1 MKQSAF
7 AIDLSM
13 DVIRRAQ
20 QGEMAAFRT
29 VYDTFEVPAYSLA
42 LKLSQCPEVAR
53 EILQEGM
60 LLVFRK
66 ISQYRFDAPFWGW
79 LRKLFLNTCL
89 SELRRQK
96 RWQRWQDVPLDE
108 EVQPDNSAR
117 SSETGDTQRDLEQA
131 LAQLPPL
138 RRTVIW
144 LHAVEGYTH
153 REIAEIA
160 DITEANSRA
169 QLSRARKELQA
180 CLPEMRE
187 PQTNGST
194 KVMSGI

>member
-1 MKQSAF
+1 MSMRQSTF
-7 AIDLSM
+7 AVDLPV

-20 QGEMAAFRT
+20 RGETAAFKK
-29 VYDTFEVPAYSLA
+29 VYDAFQTPAYNLA

-53 EILQEGM
+53 DILQEGM

-66 ISQYRFDAPFWGW
+66 IGQYRFDAPFWGW
-79 LRKLFLNTCL
+79 LRKLFINTCL

-96 RWQRWQDVPLDE
+96 RWQRWQDEPLNE
-108 EVQPDNSAR
+108 EACEQAPATA
-117 SSETGDTQRDLEQA
+117 SSGCERDLEQA
-131 LAQLPPL
+131 LEQLPPL

-153 REIAEIA
+153 REIADMAE
-160 DITEANSRA
+160 ITESNSRA

-180 CLPEMRE
+180 RLPDMAAQPEASA
-187 PQTNGST
+187 QVLNG
-194 KVMSGI
+194 V

>member
-1 MKQSAF
+1 MNMRQSSF
-7 AIDLSM
+7 AVDLPV

-20 QGEMAAFRT
+20 RGETAAFKD
-29 VYDTFEVPAYSLA
+29 VYNAFQLPAYNLA

-53 EILQEGM
+53 DILQEGM

-66 ISQYRFDAPFWGW
+66 IGQYRFDAPFWGW
-79 LRKLFLNTCL
+79 LRKLFINTCL

-96 RWQRWQDVPLDE
+96 RWQRWQDVPLDAE
-108 EVQPDNSAR
+108 TCEQVEAEAQ
-117 SSETGDTQRDLEQA
+117 SSGCERDLEQA

-153 REIAEIA
+153 REIAEMTE
-160 DITEANSRA
+160 ITESNSRA
-169 QLSRARKELQA
+169 QLSRARKELQVY
-180 CLPEMRE
+180 LPQAAADAPAQAHIE
-187 PQTNGST
+187 
-194 KVMSGI
+194 V

>member
-1 MKQSAF
+1 MRQSTF
-7 AIDLSM
+7 AVDLSV

-20 QGEMAAFRT
+20 RGETAAFKK
-29 VYDTFEVPAYSLA
+29 VYDAFQSPAYNLA

-53 EILQEGM
+53 DILQEGM

-66 ISQYRFDAPFWGW
+66 IGQYRFDAPFWGW
-79 LRKLFLNTCL
+79 LRKLFINTCL

-108 EVQPDNSAR
+108 EALQVAEATQ
-117 SSETGDTQRDLEQA
+117 SSGCERDLEQA
-131 LAQLPPL
+131 LGQLPPL
-138 RRTVIW
+138 RCTVIW

-153 REIAEIA
+153 REIADMAEIS
-160 DITEANSRA
+160 EANSRA

-180 CLPEMRE
+180 SLPEMTTAE
-187 PQTNGST
+187 ATGSAQALNGVS
-194 KVMSGI
+194 

>member
-1 MKQSAF
+1 MSMRQSTF
-7 AIDLSM
+7 AVDLSV

-20 QGEMAAFRT
+20 RGETAAFRN
-29 VYDTFEVPAYSLA
+29 VYDAFQVPAYNLA

-53 EILQEGM
+53 DILQEGM

-66 ISQYRFDAPFWGW
+66 IGQYRFDAPFWGW
-79 LRKLFLNTCL
+79 LRKLFINTCL

-108 EVQPDNSAR
+108 ETCEQVEAAVQ
-117 SSETGDTQRDLEQA
+117 SSGCERDLEQA
-131 LAQLPPL
+131 LEQLPPL

-153 REIAEIA
+153 REIAEMTE
-160 DITEANSRA
+160 ITESNSRA

-180 CLPEMRE
+180 YL
-187 PQTNGST
+187 PQTAADATAPAQALNG
-194 KVMSGI
+194 V